1 MKRLA
6 LLALAVVAVVASF
19 RAVYAQEF
27 APLVQSETVSIVRV
41 NLDAV
46 DSTLLGNQV
55 QKLANAAVDYF
66 NPDKEKAQ
74 ELKQATPLAKMF
86 AIQYFA
92 SFVQP
97 FKDAGAKCFYVVIE
111 QPESSDETLYP
122 YVAFPIEKLSK
133 DQLDALRSAAA
144 KLNSQLDSAFNY
156 RFVRNGFFFMPV
168 IPDSV
173 DEAEAKAYVKERFQ
187 KMKTV
192 ERPEYADGFKL
203 VDSENVFLSG
213 VSLSAK
219 NEKLAKSQV
228 EQILSALD
236 GLEESDLA
244 DAVGE
249 FVKYASETNLKC
261 ADLVKFSAWKV
272 DLKELAL
279 ATNIQAVSEDAAK
292 EYAKIMSGEFNDKL
306 VAFLRDVYE
315 KAAADSDFPK
325 DAIQPTFDAALE
337 LVPLFTTYDV
347 NGDALRWS
355 LDAKFFETN
364 KPLFD
369 KFVQTALQTYE
380 QLDVDSDDD
389 ELDEDEDEDVE
400 EEADASD
407 EDAE

>member
-1 MKRLA
+1 
-6 LLALAVVAVVASF
+6 
-19 RAVYAQEF
+19 
-27 APLVQSETVSIVRV
+27 
-41 NLDAV
+41 
-46 DSTLLGNQV
+46 
-55 QKLANAAVDYF
+55 
-66 NPDKEKAQ
+66 
-74 ELKQATPLAKMF
+74 
-86 AIQYFA
+86 
-92 SFVQP
+92 
-97 FKDAGAKCFYVVIE
+97 
-111 QPESSDETLYP
+111 
-122 YVAFPIEKLSK
+122 
-133 DQLDALRSAAA
+133 
-144 KLNSQLDSAFNY
+144 
-156 RFVRNGFFFMPV
+156 MPV

-315 KAAADSDFPK
+315 KTAADSDFPK

-369 KFVQTALQTYE
+369 KLVQTALQTYE